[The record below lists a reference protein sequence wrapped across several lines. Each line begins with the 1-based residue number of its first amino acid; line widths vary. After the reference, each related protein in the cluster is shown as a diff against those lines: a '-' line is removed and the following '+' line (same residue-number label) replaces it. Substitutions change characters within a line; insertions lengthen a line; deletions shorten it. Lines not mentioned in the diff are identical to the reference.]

1 MQGMTKRSGASFSLL
16 VFRPSVEKEIK
27 SKSYLT
33 NWHKL
38 HFYYNCIMGVQGLLT
53 IKRIHIWKGVSMS
66 NTITLSYTNDFKPV
80 NNHIPPAQ
88 SLRIH
93 CVSVRFNK
101 EELAILNKNR
111 GDKSKGEWLR
121 LTSLIGFLL
130 SFLLSMLKLGNHSLT
145 YPKSWT
151 AL

>member
-1 MQGMTKRSGASFSLL
+1 
-16 VFRPSVEKEIK
+16 
-27 SKSYLT
+27 
-33 NWHKL
+33 
-38 HFYYNCIMGVQGLLT
+38 
-53 IKRIHIWKGVSMS
+53 MS

-121 LTSLIGFLL
+121 LTSLDRLPPVVPAINVEAWKSQSNISQKLNRLISHLDAKSSNSELAKTEIFAVKKQIKELRSGFVE
-130 SFLLSMLKLGNHSLT
+130 
-145 YPKSWT
+145 
-151 AL
+151 

>member
-1 MQGMTKRSGASFSLL
+1 
-16 VFRPSVEKEIK
+16 
-27 SKSYLT
+27 
-33 NWHKL
+33 
-38 HFYYNCIMGVQGLLT
+38 
-53 IKRIHIWKGVSMS
+53 MS

-121 LTSLIGFLL
+121 LTSLDRLPPVVPAINVEAWKSQSNISQKLNRLISHLDAKSSNSELAKTEIFAVKKQIKELR
-130 SFLLSMLKLGNHSLT
+130 SCQTASMRLC
-145 YPKSWT
+145 
-151 AL
+151 

>member
-1 MQGMTKRSGASFSLL
+1 
-16 VFRPSVEKEIK
+16 
-27 SKSYLT
+27 
-33 NWHKL
+33 
-38 HFYYNCIMGVQGLLT
+38 
-53 IKRIHIWKGVSMS
+53 MS
-66 NTITLSYTNDFKPV
+66 NTITLSYTNDFKPI

-121 LTSLIGFLL
+121 LTSLDRLPPVVPAINVETWKSL
-130 SFLLSMLKLGNHSLT
+130 SDISQKLNRLINHLDSKSSNSELT
-145 YPKSWT
+145 KTEIFAVKKQIKELRLCLT
-151 AL
+151 ASELPTK

>member
-1 MQGMTKRSGASFSLL
+1 
-16 VFRPSVEKEIK
+16 
-27 SKSYLT
+27 
-33 NWHKL
+33 
-38 HFYYNCIMGVQGLLT
+38 
-53 IKRIHIWKGVSMS
+53 MS

-101 EELAILNKNR
+101 EELDILNKNR

-121 LTSLIGFLL
+121 LTSLDRLPPVIPSINLEAWKSL
-130 SFLLSMLKLGNHSLT
+130 SDIAQKLNKLINHLDAKSSNSELT
-145 YPKSWT
+145 KTEIFAVKKQIKELRLCLT
-151 AL
+151 ASELPTR

>member
-1 MQGMTKRSGASFSLL
+1 
-16 VFRPSVEKEIK
+16 
-27 SKSYLT
+27 
-33 NWHKL
+33 
-38 HFYYNCIMGVQGLLT
+38 
-53 IKRIHIWKGVSMS
+53 MS

-80 NNHIPPAQ
+80 NNHIPPSQ

-121 LTSLIGFLL
+121 LTSLDRLPPVVPAI
-130 SFLLSMLKLGNHSLT
+130 NVEAW
-145 YPKSWT
+145 KS
-151 AL
+151 